1 MAIMP
6 KMLYTHCIWVL
17 VMQFIWNESYHCVH
31 AEILHTWLF
40 IALMF
45 LHWVAKLVWL
55 LNAILLPVCEW
66 LHSSFYCKH
75 FVQLIRYFFF
85 FPLSFAIPQSISF
98 RNSLAHSFLFPQALS
113 YFAKFSFIHMVRPL
127 LNSMHFN
134 SFSFSISPL
143 ITPFLA
149 MHFSCSSH
157 SPHLI
162 CKHIN
167 LRRIFVVFFRIRSVL
182 RVSVFE
188 MSVSPFL
195 CDDKRWILIRCY
207 HQVPCAKISLELW
220 CMCSIY
226 ASKMVCSKA
235 SSNALFYYAGICKC
249 NS

>member
-85 FPLSFAIPQSISF
+85 FLFHSPYLNLSHSVILSLIHSFFLKLLVTLPSFLSFIWYDLCWTQCT
-98 RNSLAHSFLFPQALS
+98 L
-113 YFAKFSFIHMVRPL
+113 
-127 LNSMHFN
+127 
-134 SFSFSISPL
+134 
-143 ITPFLA
+143 TP
-149 MHFSCSSH
+149 SH
-157 SPHLI
+157 SL
-162 CKHIN
+162 
-167 LRRIFVVFFRIRSVL
+167 
-182 RVSVFE
+182 
-188 MSVSPFL
+188 
-195 CDDKRWILIRCY
+195 
-207 HQVPCAKISLELW
+207 SLH
-220 CMCSIY
+220 
-226 ASKMVCSKA
+226 
-235 SSNALFYYAGICKC
+235 SSLLF
-249 NS
+249 